1 MSDSRRRRRRKS
13 ARFRGFLFH
22 TGIPRSTLVTRPTI
36 VPPSNTSITTRSIL
50 QPFISV
56 PDLLATDD
64 IADEIQKFELAN
76 CFALLYFA
84 IGYYLR
90 VSRRNQLM
98 YTLRT
103 NTIGKS
109 ILDALTLVRTDRKE
123 SLEYFYEALDAF
135 RQYLTPLYTVHAENS
150 RVIGFSEYLG
160 AMGRQLKELTDIEY
174 DE

>member
-1 MSDSRRRRRRKS
+1 MSYSRRRKS
-13 ARFRGFLFH
+13 ARFRGFLFY
-22 TGIPRSTLVTRPTI
+22 TGVPRSKLVTRLTI

-56 PDLLATDD
+56 PGLLAKGDD
-64 IADEIQKFELAN
+64 ADEIRRFELAN

-103 NTIGKS
+103 KTIGKS
-109 ILDALTLVRTDRKE
+109 ILDALTLMRTDRKE
-123 SLEYFYEALDAF
+123 SIEYFYDAMDAF
-135 RQYLTPLYTVHAENS
+135 RQYLTPLYADHGEHP
-150 RVIGFSEYLG
+150 RVFGLSEYLG

-174 DE
+174 E